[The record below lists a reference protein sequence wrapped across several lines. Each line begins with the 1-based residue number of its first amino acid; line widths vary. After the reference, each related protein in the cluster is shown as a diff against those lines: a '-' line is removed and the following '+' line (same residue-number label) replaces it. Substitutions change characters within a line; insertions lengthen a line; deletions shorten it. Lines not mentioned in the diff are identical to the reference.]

1 MSFWDKIRGSAF
13 VAFAAVLFGCAP
25 LLAESS
31 RPIEVGI
38 PTTAFN
44 FVSAT
49 QMQTEWCWAASVQMV
64 LNWYDIPVKQS
75 QVVERVY
82 GKTVDAAASEN
93 EIASAMN
100 GIALDRRGRKVH
112 LHTVRYTGIPAVS
125 VLVSEMQQKHPLL
138 ITFRSSKKMLH
149 AVVLT
154 SAEYTQTEQG
164 IHVTS
169 LTFRDPN
176 PTFHDRYEAGAIRVS
191 GEKLNEFVQSISS
204 YYLVS
209 LKY

>member
-1 MSFWDKIRGSAF
+1 MSLWDKIRKPALL
-13 VAFAAVLFGCAP
+13 AFAVFVFGCVP
-25 LLAESS
+25 LLAEAD

-38 PTTAFN
+38 PTTKFN

-64 LNWYDIPVKQS
+64 LNWYDIPIKQS
-75 QVVERVY
+75 QVVKRIY
-82 GKTVDAAASEN
+82 GKTVDEAASEN
-93 EIASAMN
+93 AIAVAMN
-100 GIALDRRGRKVH
+100 GTAVDRKGRKVV
-112 LHTVRYTGIPAVS
+112 LRTVRYTGIPS
-125 VLVSEMQQKHPLL
+125 TNLLVSEMQQQHPML
-138 ITFRSSKKMLH
+138 ITFRSSKTMLH

-176 PTFHDRYEAGAIRVS
+176 PTFHDRYEAGAIRIT
-191 GEKLNEFVQSISS
+191 GEKLTEFVKAISS

-209 LKY
+209 RKY